1 MSNFI
6 FITGGVISG
15 IGKGVTAAAI
25 ARLLKSTGV
34 SVFMIKMDPYI
45 NTFPG
50 LIDPLQHGEVFVA
63 GDGTEAD
70 LDLGHYERFTGVDLT
85 EHSSITMGKI
95 YREILENEISGKY
108 RGKTIQ
114 VIPHVVDTIK
124 NRLIKAAE
132 QSKAD
137 VIICEIGGTVGDME
151 SEAYLEAIRQL
162 RFDLGYNRTFYI
174 HTALV
179 PYLEVSQELKTKPTQ
194 HSVKTLRSFG
204 IDPNALILRSKRT
217 LDPET
222 VKKISFF
229 TDVRPDSVLA
239 CPDLDVVYKVV
250 PLLAEGKLHEIILKH
265 FEINAK
271 SLNLKTWSRLI
282 ESVEN
287 AKTTLNVG
295 IVGTTDFKEAYLSLL
310 EAFKHAGYEHRV
322 KPNFIFF
329 EDKTK
334 PESFLNQVD
343 LVAVVG
349 QENESFSPNI
359 QMIIKNLAENKIP
372 TVLINQGFW
381 SALKVF
387 SLKNKKTECILKGSK
402 TIEIN
407 SNSLFKEVYSKTK
420 ISERFRS
427 FSVTDVDFSG
437 SDFKIAATSESHTV
451 AFFKPSHPFFVATL
465 FHPEFRSNPL
475 ASHPLLDAIIKV
487 SLKQKSSKTLDK

>member
-15 IGKGVTAAAI
+15 IGKGVAAASI

-63 GDGTEAD
+63 SDGTEAD

-85 EHSSITMGKI
+85 KHSSITMGKI
-95 YREILENEISGKY
+95 YREILENEINGKY
-108 RGKTIQ
+108 GGKTIQ

-124 NRLIKAAE
+124 NRLIKASE

-162 RFDLGYNRTFYI
+162 RFDLGYNHTFYI

-229 TDVRPDSVLA
+229 TDVRSDSVLA

-265 FEINAK
+265 FGLSTK
-271 SLNLKTWSRLI
+271 TLNLKTWNHLI
-282 ESVEN
+282 ESVEHVKN
-287 AKTTLNVG
+287 NLNVG
-295 IVGTTDFKEAYLSLL
+295 IVGTTDFKEAFLSLT
-310 EAFKHAGYEHRV
+310 EAFKHAGYANQV
-322 KPNFIFF
+322 KPEFVWYTG
-329 EDKTK
+329 ETK
-334 PESFLNQVD
+334 PEDFLAKVD

-349 QENESFSPNI
+349 QENEEFNPNI
-359 QMIIKNLAENKIP
+359 KSIIKNLAESEIP
-372 TVLINQGFW
+372 TLLINQGFW
-381 SALKVF
+381 SALEVF
-387 SLKNKKTECILKGSK
+387 GLKSNKTECILKGSK

-407 SNSLFKEVYSKTK
+407 SNSLLKSIYQDTKTD
-420 ISERFRS
+420 ERFRS
-427 FSVTDVDFSG
+427 FNQTTLDLAG
-437 SDFKIAATSESHTV
+437 SDFKIAATFEKQV
-451 AFFKPSHPFFVATL
+451 AAFFKHSHPFFVAVV

-475 ASHPLLDAIIKV
+475 AFHPLFDAIIKI
-487 SLKQKSSKTLDK
+487 SLKQKSSNALDK